1 MWKKIEPIFKADF
14 WSSQALISLTI
25 VMVTLLLAYIFR
37 KLFGRFIQKS
47 TKIIQNDP
55 TNYLFLKHAISAI
68 IYIVGFSLAFY
79 EIEYFRTIA
88 NSLLAGA
95 GILAIAVGFASQHAL
110 SNIISGIFL
119 IIFKP
124 YRINDRI
131 IVREKLSGIVQDIT
145 LRHTVIKDFQNRRI
159 VIPNSVISE
168 EVVINADL
176 EDERVCRF
184 IEVTIRYEENL
195 DLAKK
200 IIQEAAQRHPFN
212 IDVRTEE
219 EIELGEPVVVVR
231 VIELGELGVKLRGY
245 AWAKNQ
251 PDGFKMHCDLL
262 ETIKKEF
269 EDKGIKIPYPYRTL
283 VTAFGGETSPP
294 LLH

>member
-1 MWKKIEPIFKADF
+1 MEKKIEQFFQGEF
-14 WSSQALISLTI
+14 WSSQALISLII
-25 VMVTLLLAYIFR
+25 VLATFILAFIFR
-37 KLFGRFIQKS
+37 KIFGRFINNS
-47 TKIIQNDP
+47 TKILQNDP
-55 TNYLFLKHAISAI
+55 TNYLFLKHSISAI

-95 GILAIAVGFASQHAL
+95 GILAVAVGFASQHAL
-110 SNIISGIFL
+110 SNIISGVFL

-184 IEVTIRYEENL
+184 VEVTIRYEDDL

-200 IIQEAAQRHPFN
+200 IIRESAENHPFN
-212 IDVRTEE
+212 IDVRSEE
-219 EIELGEPVVVVR
+219 EIEEGEPVVIVR
-231 VIELGELGVKLRGY
+231 VVELGEIGVKLRGY

-251 PDGFKMHCDLL
+251 PEGFRMHCDLL

-269 EDKGIKIPYPYRTL
+269 ENKGIRIPYPYRTL
-283 VTAFGGETSPP
+283 VMSSGKENLPP